1 MPGLGWVE
9 NGPGRARADRV
20 GAGRVYRISYHD
32 TQNFLGQGPSITA
45 LAPTKKEGRN
55 VSLEAGSSG
64 EPWLDSIS
72 AGKGLV
78 IAAPSFFGGGKWG
91 VELRARPGGSNG

>member
-1 MPGLGWVE
+1 M
-9 NGPGRARADRV
+9 
-20 GAGRVYRISYHD
+20 
-32 TQNFLGQGPSITA
+32 
-45 LAPTKKEGRN
+45 
-55 VSLEAGSSG
+55 SLEAGSSG